1 MLYENDR
8 VVTLVEKEGFAK
20 GTIGVVVSKY
30 AAADVYEVEL
40 WNSEEYPAD
49 VVTYKANEL
58 QKVEV
63 QRALDNTH

>member
-1 MLYENDR
+1 MLFENDR

-20 GTIGVVVSKY
+20 GTIGVIVSKY
-30 AAADVYEVEL
+30 VAADVCEIEL
-40 WNSEEYPAD
+40 WNSEEYPVD

-63 QRALDNTH
+63 

>member
-20 GTIGVVVSKY
+20 GTIGVIVSKY

-40 WNSEEYPAD
+40 WNSEEYPVD
-49 VVTYKANEL
+49 VVTYKATEL

-63 QRALDNTH
+63 